1 VRLVRGRAPAAFLAA
16 AILSAAG
23 FGSSWLLS
31 AGATSAVL
39 PRVTTDRPDDSAAP
53 QIHVIYALPSDG
65 VDRVLDEQGTLND
78 SVASWNT
85 WLATQTGGLDLRLD
99 TSNGM
104 LDTTFVRLPESDAQ
118 IEARGAFVRDEL
130 EKQLHTLGF
139 NQPQKIYA
147 VYYDG
152 RSSFACGGGAW
163 PPVLAGNVAALY
175 LHGLYSGPV
184 PCDTNRWGSVGG
196 PRYLEFA
203 MIHELLHTLGFVPT
217 CAPHHTSAGHVS
229 DSPADLMYAGSAPWT
244 PSTLDVGHDDYYDA
258 KHTACLD
265 LSASVYLT
273 SGESVPT
280 TTALT
285 VGTTAVTTPTL
296 PECTVPNVKGRTLA
310 AAQRALAA
318 KSCRTGT
325 VKRAYSANV
334 KTGRVISQKP
344 AAGKTLRL
352 ESKVDL
358 IVSRGRRRKGVRV
371 GHGRG
376 LTPDMADS
384 TACATRSRARRRR
397 PRSASASRRRS
408 GRARARAAPP
418 RRA

>member
-1 VRLVRGRAPAAFLAA
+1 VRRVRGRATAVFLAA

-39 PRVTTDRPDDSAAP
+39 PRVTTDRSDDSAAP

-65 VDRVLDEQGTLND
+65 VDRALDEQGTLND
-78 SVASWNT
+78 SVAAWNA
-85 WLATQTGGLDLRLD
+85 WLASQTGGFDLRLD

-130 EKQLHTLGF
+130 EQQLHTLGF

-152 RSSFACGGGAW
+152 RSSFACGGGSW
-163 PPVLAGNVAALY
+163 PPVLPGNVAALY
-175 LHGLYSGPV
+175 LHGLYDGPV

-203 MIHELLHTLGFVPT
+203 MIHEVLHTLGFVPT

-229 DSPADLMYAGSAPWT
+229 DSPTDLMYAGSVPWT

-258 KHTACLD
+258 RVPGCLD
-265 LSASVYLT
+265 LSTSAYLASAQ
-273 SGESVPT
+273 PAPM
-280 TTALT
+280 TTAVT
-285 VGTTAVTTPTL
+285 VGTTAVTVGTSTSTAPTL
-296 PECTVPNVKGRTLA
+296 PGCTVPNVRGRTVA
-310 AAQRALAA
+310 AAQRLLAA
-318 KSCRTGT
+318 RSCRTGA
-325 VKRAYSANV
+325 VKRAYSAKV
-334 KTGRVISQKP
+334 KAGRVISQEP
-344 AAGKTLRL
+344 AAGKSLRRG
-352 ESKVDL
+352 SKVDL
-358 IVSRGRRRKGVRV
+358 VVSRGR
-371 GHGRG
+371 
-376 LTPDMADS
+376 
-384 TACATRSRARRRR
+384 
-397 PRSASASRRRS
+397 PR
-408 GRARARAAPP
+408 
-418 RRA
+418 